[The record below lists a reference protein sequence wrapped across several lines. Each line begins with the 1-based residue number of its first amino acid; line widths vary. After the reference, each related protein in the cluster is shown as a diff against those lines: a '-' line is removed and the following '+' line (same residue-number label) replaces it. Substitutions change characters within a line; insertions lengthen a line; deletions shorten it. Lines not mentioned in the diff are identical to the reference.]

1 MLVSHNFFWTGREEE
16 PMSVIF
22 HTVLSMIL
30 HLKRK
35 CPECK
40 REQIVPSSQRKE
52 TVLCKFCG
60 AKIPP
65 NR

>member
-1 MLVSHNFFWTGREEE
+1 MGKQEE

-22 HTVLSMIL
+22 HTVLTMLL

-40 REQIVPSSQRKE
+40 REQIVPSSQRRQAV
-52 TVLCKFCG
+52 TCKFCG
-60 AKIPP
+60 AEIPP
-65 NR
+65 PK

>member
-1 MLVSHNFFWTGREEE
+1 
-16 PMSVIF
+16 MSVIF

-40 REQIVPSSQRKE
+40 REQIVPSSQREE
-52 TVLCKFCG
+52 TADQPGHDAGVFAVFSG
-60 AKIPP
+60 VDHG
-65 NR
+65 

>member
-1 MLVSHNFFWTGREEE
+1 
-16 PMSVIF
+16 MSVIF
-22 HTVLSMIL
+22 HTILSMLL

-40 REQIVPSSQRKE
+40 REQIVPSSQCSE
-52 TVLCKFCG
+52 TVTCKFCG
-60 AKIPP
+60 ARIPP

>member
-1 MLVSHNFFWTGREEE
+1 
-16 PMSVIF
+16 MSVIF
-22 HTVLSMIL
+22 HSVLSMLL

-40 REQIVPSSQRKE
+40 REQIVPASRRKE

-65 NR
+65 SR

>member
-1 MLVSHNFFWTGREEE
+1 
-16 PMSVIF
+16 MSVIF
-22 HTVLSMIL
+22 HSVLSMIL

-52 TVLCKFCG
+52 TVTCKFCG

>member
-1 MLVSHNFFWTGREEE
+1 
-16 PMSVIF
+16 MSVIF
-22 HTVLSMIL
+22 HSVLSML
-30 HLKRK
+30 LKVRRK
-35 CPECK
+35 GPECK

-65 NR
+65 DR